1 MSRYSENVQRLL
13 FTGFQ
18 CRGIVGSMADYLVQD
33 LPLPQVEKTRLVA
46 KITAMPG
53 TDGLEKLASIYAE
66 HGWPNR
72 PPITT
77 KPDGTKV
84 VGWNGPNE

>member
-1 MSRYSENVQRLL
+1 MLRYSENVQRLL
-13 FTGFQ
+13 FSGFQ
-18 CRGIVGSMADYLVQD
+18 RRGIFGSMADFLVQD
-33 LPLPQVEKTRLVA
+33 LPLTQVEKTRLVA
-46 KITAMPG
+46 QVTAMPG
-53 TDGLEKLASIYAE
+53 TAGLEKLASVYAD

-77 KPDGTKV
+77 KADGTKV